1 MPKHRHGIRLVILRK
16 SNSAQYLCLLLD
28 GMRIIWTLSRQRNV
42 LPFEGE
48 AVRGVFVSSEPLNQ
62 ALRADN
68 PRLWAGVLISRTP
81 QGRALTFGC
90 HSHLL
95 RHIDLRA
102 IRRILLS
109 IDLDAFTASIPV
121 RRSTPTRERQNKANV
136 VITLEIHRGLTAHE
150 KPVPTAEVFRDDE

>member
-1 MPKHRHGIRLVILRK
+1 
-16 SNSAQYLCLLLD
+16 
-28 GMRIIWTLSRQRNV
+28 MRIIWALSKQRNV

-48 AVRGVFVSSEPLNQ
+48 AVTGVFVSSEPLNQ

-68 PRLWAGVLISRTP
+68 SRLRAGVRISRTG
-81 QGRALTFGC
+81 QGRALNLRC
-90 HSHLL
+90 QRHLR

-102 IRRILLS
+102 FRRILLS
-109 IDLDAFTASIPV
+109 IDLDAFTASISV